1 MPSDTLNITLL
12 QSDIVW
18 EDKQANFAQYES
30 QLASIKE
37 RKEVVVLP
45 EMFTTGFSMQPERF
59 AETMEGETI
68 EWMRQM
74 AATYRCII
82 TGSVMIKE
90 EERYYNR
97 LVWMQPNG
105 QYYHYDKRHL
115 FAFANEDQH
124 YTAGEKKLILQVNG
138 WRICPVICYDLRFPV
153 WLRNQEEAYDILIV
167 VANWPARRAHAW
179 RSLLVARAI
188 ENMSYVV
195 GVNRVGN
202 DGKEVYHNGNSAV
215 FNPLGEVLWEHTDE
229 VAIKTITLEKSMLAA
244 TRAQFPFLKDADT
257 FYIQ

>member
-18 EDKQANFAQYES
+18 EDKQANFAQYEA

-37 RKEVVVLP
+37 RKEIVVLP

-68 EWMRQM
+68 DWMRRM

-115 FAFANEDQH
+115 FAFASEDQH
-124 YTAGEKKLILQVNG
+124 YTAGGKKLIVQVNG

-153 WLRNQEEAYDILIV
+153 WLRNQKEAYDILIV
-167 VANWPARRAHAW
+167 VANWPARRSHAW

-188 ENMSYVV
+188 ENMSYVI

-215 FNPLGEVLWEHTDE
+215 FNPLGEALWEHTDE
-229 VAIKTITLEKSMLAA
+229 AVVKTITLEKSMLTT

>member
-18 EDKQANFAQYES
+18 EDKQANFAQYEA
-30 QLASIKE
+30 QLTSIKE

-59 AETMEGETI
+59 AEAMDGETI
-68 EWMRQM
+68 EWMRRM

-124 YTAGEKKLILQVNG
+124 YSAGEKKLILQVNG

-167 VANWPARRAHAW
+167 VANWPARRAYAW

-202 DGKEVYHNGNSAV
+202 DGKEIYHNGNSAV
-215 FNPLGEVLWEHTDE
+215 INPLGEVLWEHTDE
-229 VAIKTITLEKSMLAA
+229 VATKTITLDKSLLTA